1 VVSRREGGMELK
13 KAGNTKVV
21 EWENETK
28 DGEPR
33 R

>member
-1 VVSRREGGMELK
+1 VVSRREGSMKLK

-21 EWENETK
+21 EWKNETE